1 MPEHHESI
9 ASVAGFEGWADDLK
23 SRAEVVNEAG
33 IPAAWTPEHVQAR
46 LVEAFDILA
55 RSGTRVGPRQHANG
69 WPAVVHEFSDFI
81 DAQARAL
88 AEKERIARLT
98 SRPSSDELSRMNE
111 ALAWPLHHLDGRP
124 LQSDAL
130 MLWAYAT
137 ALGRDM
143 AAMLHARKKRA
154 TALAEEMARRHN
166 APPHLDPDGVVKDT
180 RDPAVL
186 DAYLRRAAIA
196 REVAD
201 IANDEMAKA
210 GVGKHAEIRAQA
222 RAAFLARCRD
232 AGCSPLSLQPHE
244 AMPGR
249 CLSRTNLDRQRKVAA
264 AAVAVGLRRQGV
276 AVR

>member
-1 MPEHHESI
+1 VNDMSAIP
-9 ASVAGFEGWADDLK
+9 GFAGWADDIK
-23 SRAEVVNEAG
+23 SRAEVVTEAG

-69 WPAVVHEFSDFI
+69 WPAMVHEFADLV
-81 DAQARAL
+81 DAQARAIV
-88 AEKERIARLT
+88 EKEKQQERSARPT
-98 SRPSSDELSRMNE
+98 SDELSRMNE

-154 TALAEEMARRHN
+154 MALAEEMARRHN
-166 APPHLDPDGVVKDT
+166 APPHIHDGKVKDT

-186 DAYLRRAAIA
+186 AAYERRREIA
-196 REVAD
+196 REVSATVS
-201 IANDEMAKA
+201 ASEA
-210 GVGKHAEIRAQA
+210 
-222 RAAFLARCRD
+222 LAVLRSRCRD
-232 AGCSPLSLQPHE
+232 AGCLPLIVKPHE

-249 CLSRTNLDRQRKVAA
+249 CLSRTNLDRQRKIAA
-264 AAVAVGLRRQGV
+264 AAVAAGLKRAGV